1 MTDTS
6 SVVAASVLRAEGLN
20 KSYASGAARVDV
32 LRDLSFD
39 VASGDSCAI
48 LGPSGSGKST
58 LLYALAGLETP
69 DSGRVFVDGEEIS
82 ALDEARRAA
91 LRARAIGFVL
101 QDHGLLPY
109 LTAAENVR
117 VANVVARRFA
127 PEAAHERA
135 LELLSQLGLRERAAH
150 LPAALSGG
158 ERQRVAIARAL
169 FLGPKI
175 LLCDE
180 PTGNLDAETA
190 THVLDLLLDV
200 HARTR
205 GALVMVTHN
214 AEAARRFTR
223 RLRFTAGALIEN

>member
-1 MTDTS
+1 
-6 SVVAASVLRAEGLN
+6 VRKAYV
-20 KSYASGAARVDV
+20 SGAGRIDV
-32 LRDLSFD
+32 LRGLSLD
-39 VASGDSCAI
+39 VAPGDTCAI

-69 DSGRVFVDGEEIS
+69 DAGRVFVDGEEMS
-82 ALDEARRAA
+82 ALDETRRAA

-117 VANVVARRFA
+117 VANVVAGRY
-127 PEAAHERA
+127 PPGPAHERA
-135 LELLSQLGLRERAAH
+135 IELLAQLGLRDRAGH
-150 LPAALSGG
+150 LPSALSGG

-190 THVLDLLLDV
+190 TQVLDVLLEA
-200 HARTR
+200 HARNR

-214 AEAARRFTR
+214 ADAARRFSR
-223 RLRFTAGALIEN
+223 RLRFTAGALVAEA